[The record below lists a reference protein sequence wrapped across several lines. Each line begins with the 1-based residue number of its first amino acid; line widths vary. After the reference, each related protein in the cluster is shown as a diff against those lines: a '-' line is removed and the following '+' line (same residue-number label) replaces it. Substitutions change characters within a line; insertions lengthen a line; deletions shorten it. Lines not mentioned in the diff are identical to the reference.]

1 MYNHG
6 ACSGQAGRRI
16 PRVRGWERG
25 IAASEADPAVH
36 PARARVGTTRAAD
49 RPGREGSSRA
59 CAGGKNA
66 TTPKPAGPWFI
77 PRVRGWE
84 GLYCAGHCR
93 WLDHPAR
100 ARVER
105 RDVLNGQRRHG
116 SSRACAG
123 GKHAG
128 GTAVVV
134 IAFIP
139 RVRGWEV
146 GLGRLATSARDHPA
160 RARVERGSQPAA
172 AWGCRSSRACAGG
185 KNLMLGTRLMSSI
198 IPRVRGWKRSGCGCC
213 WS

>member
-59 CAGGKNA
+59 CAGGKMAEA
-66 TTPKPAGPWFI
+66 TAAA
-77 PRVRGWE
+77 RV
-84 GLYCAGHCR
+84 LV
-93 WLDHPAR
+93 HPAR
-100 ARVER
+100 ARVGRPVLR
-105 RDVLNGQRRHG
+105 RALQVVG

-123 GKHAG
+123 GKARR
-128 GTAVVV
+128 TEWSA
-134 IAFIP
+134 AARFIP
-139 RVRGWEV
+139 RVRGWEACR
-146 GLGRLATSARDHPA
+146 GHGRGRHRVHPA
-160 RARVERGSQPAA
+160 RARVGSWPGPA
-172 AWGCRSSRACAGG
+172 GNKCTRSSRACAGG